1 MKSVASSLTAT
12 PSQPSLKGSG
22 FAYYQASLLGHT
34 RPTVCST
41 YPSVSP
47 LRSNDFRW
55 YRNINLLSI
64 AYAFRP
70 RLRPRLTTNPERT
83 NLPQETL
90 DFRRTGFS
98 PALRYS
104 CQHSLF
110 CTVHQVSR
118 LSFCPYRML
127 LYQFIEFLSFGNR
140 FQPRLSSAQS
150 HSTSELLRTL

>member
-12 PSQPSLKGSG
+12 PSRPRIDSTDLPLLSPSS
-22 FAYYQASLLGHT
+22 LGHA
-34 RPTVCST
+34 RPTACST

-47 LRSNDFRW
+47 LHSNDLRW
-55 YRNINLLSI
+55 YRNIDPT
-64 AYAFRP
+64 Y
-70 RLRPRLTTNPERT
+70 PEWT

-90 DFRRTGFS
+90 DFRWAGFS

-104 CQHSLF
+104 CQHSLLYA
-110 CTVHQVSR
+110 VHQT
-118 LSFCPYRML
+118 LQFSFCPHTML
-127 LYQFIEFLSFGNR
+127 LYQHLSMFLSFGSK